1 MRTRLAMLGI
11 ASALLLQ
18 PLATYAEE
26 LTADMI
32 LSGGKIVTVDA
43 KGTVGEAI
51 AIRNGKILAV
61 GSAADIKKLSGPQT
75 KTIDLKGHTV
85 IPGLIDSHIHAI
97 RAGLTYAST
106 LDWSGM
112 KNIKEALASVH
123 KAAQN
128 SPPGTWI
135 MVLGGWNKDQ
145 LAERRAP
152 TVKELEK
159 AAPDHP
165 VYVQHLYNFAVLN
178 PLGMKTLKIA
188 ADSDVPPKGKVELD
202 SSGKPTGVIIAGG
215 NVPTLARI
223 VRKKLPRPTHKDQ
236 VAGTRK
242 FFRALNQSAVTGI
255 VDEVGGGLS
264 AKLYRPLFDVWRK
277 GQLTVRVRFDIMSH
291 KRGHEV
297 PATEKK
303 LVMIPPRW
311 GDEMLRTLGI
321 GEAPVRGMHDGSVN
335 SVRPFT
341 PKPEAKQALLKLAT
355 WAAANGYTMHVH
367 ASRNSSAEAIL
378 DIFEQVNKTHPI
390 TKLRWAIVHIEDAS
404 KKTLARMK
412 ALGMGYAVQDR
423 LYFGGNAYIKAHGKD
438 VARRAP
444 PIMTA
449 IHSGLVVGAGTDS
462 IAVSPYNAFISLH
475 WLLTGKTITGQLTR
489 GPDEL
494 PSRMEALKMYTL
506 NSAWLSFDE
515 KERGSLERGKLA
527 DLAVLDRD
535 YLTVP
540 VDDIPSIQSQLTMVG
555 GKIVYAEGPF
565 AANER
570 H

>member
-1 MRTRLAMLGI
+1 MRTHLTVLGM
-11 ASALLLQ
+11 AGALLLQ
-18 PLATYAEE
+18 PLVAQAENP
-26 LTADMI
+26 TADTI
-32 LSGGKIVTVDA
+32 LTGGKIVTLDA
-43 KGTVGEAI
+43 KGTVAEAI
-51 AIRNGKILAV
+51 AVQNGKILAIGRASDV
-61 GSAADIKKLSGPQT
+61 KSLSGPRT
-75 KTIDLKGHTV
+75 KTISLGGRTV

-112 KNIKEALASVH
+112 KSIKEALESVH

-152 TVKELEK
+152 TAKELEQ

-188 ADSDVPPKGKVELD
+188 AESKVPPNGKVELD
-202 SSGKPTGVIIAGG
+202 SSGKPTGIITAGG

-223 VRKKLPRPTHKDQ
+223 VRQLPRPTHKDQ
-236 VAGTRK
+236 IAGTRK

-255 VDEVGGGLS
+255 IDEVGGGLS

-297 PATEKK
+297 PETEKK

-311 GDEMLRTLGI
+311 GDEWLRTLGI
-321 GEAPVRGMHDGSVN
+321 GEAPIRGMHDGSVN
-335 SVRPFT
+335 AVKPFT
-341 PKPEAKQALLKLAT
+341 PKPEAQQALLELAN

-378 DIFEQVNKTHPI
+378 DVFEQVNKVHPI

-404 KKTLARMK
+404 DKTLARMK

-423 LYFGGNAYIKAHGKD
+423 LYFGGNAYIKTHGKE

-444 PIMTA
+444 PIMSA
-449 IHSGLVVGAGTDS
+449 IHTGLVVGAGTDA

-475 WLLTGKTITGQLTR
+475 WMLTGKTLTGQLTR
-489 GPDEL
+489 DPDQI
-494 PSRMEALKMYTL
+494 PSRLEALKMYTW
-506 NSAWLSFDE
+506 NSAWLSFE
-515 KERGSLERGKLA
+515 ENERGSLERGKLA

-540 VDDIPSIQSQLTMVG
+540 VDDILSIQSQLTMVG
-555 GKIVYAEGPF
+555 GKIVYAAGPF
-565 AANER
+565 AADEQ